1 MTIKTT
7 ATKYLPAMLA
17 FAFVL
22 AGSWILLPSEE
33 DTADAEARIDVVVL
47 TRELPE
53 GASAA
58 EVRDAST
65 IRSLPPEAAS
75 VGAFDSL
82 DDITDGVLAVAHVA
96 GQQLTDYSF
105 ARNRVAAVGPEFV
118 VTSVRLSAQNW
129 SGALRI
135 SGDVVDVY
143 ALTATGATLVSPDAV
158 VLDSP
163 ALDDLQ
169 PSAEAV
175 ITIAIRHDTLSEVLF
190 AAQKEQL
197 WLVGK

>member
-1 MTIKTT
+1 MTIKQNV
-7 ATKYLPAMLA
+7 TKYLPAMLA
-17 FAFVL
+17 FSFVL
-22 AGSWILLPSEE
+22 AGSWMLLPRDE
-33 DTADAEARIDVVVL
+33 DTASADAQVDVLVL
-47 TRELPE
+47 EQEMPE
-53 GASAA
+53 GATASA
-58 EVRDAST
+58 VRDAASV
-65 IRSLPPEAAS
+65 RSLPAEAVV
-75 VGAFDSL
+75 VGAFDSF